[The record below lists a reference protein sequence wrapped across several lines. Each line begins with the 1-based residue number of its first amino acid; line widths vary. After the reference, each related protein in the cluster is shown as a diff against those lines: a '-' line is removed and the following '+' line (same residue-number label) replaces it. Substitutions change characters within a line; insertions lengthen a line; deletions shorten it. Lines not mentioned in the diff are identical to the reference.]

1 MSFQLMRKHF
11 VCKVT
16 EREILNQPINL
27 CLPIT
32 ILYVGAYKL
41 RIKKNQ
47 NIMKESKVAL
57 NRFSQQLVKS

>member
-1 MSFQLMRKHF
+1 MSSQLMRKHF

-41 RIKKNQ
+41 RIKK
-47 NIMKESKVAL
+47 KPEHHE
-57 NRFSQQLVKS
+57 RE